1 MFRLQFFFASF
12 SWRHI
17 SRIVHIVVGC
27 GADVRWMWFDIVDV
41 ENPSIF
47 FARTNVIYGS
57 VGYKSTLTILLSVVC
72 RITEGEMVTWSFR
85 RNIGFV
91 DRVVVKEMFWI
102 TFLPE
107 VFKVFWGIVFMI

>member
-1 MFRLQFFFASF
+1 MR
-12 SWRHI
+12 
-17 SRIVHIVVGC
+17 
-27 GADVRWMWFDIVDV
+27 FDIVDV
-41 ENPSIF
+41 ENSSIF
-47 FARTNVIYGS
+47 FVRSNVISSS

-72 RITEGEMVTWSFR
+72 RITEGEVVTWSFG

-91 DRVVVKEMFWI
+91 DRVVVKETFWI

>member
-1 MFRLQFFFASF
+1 MR
-12 SWRHI
+12 
-17 SRIVHIVVGC
+17 
-27 GADVRWMWFDIVDV
+27 FDIVDV
-41 ENPSIF
+41 ETPAVF
-47 FARTNVIYGS
+47 VVRTNVIDSS

-72 RITEGEMVTWSFR
+72 RITEREMVTWSFG

-91 DRVVVKEMFWI
+91 DRVVVKEMFWV

>member
-1 MFRLQFFFASF
+1 
-12 SWRHI
+12 
-17 SRIVHIVVGC
+17 
-27 GADVRWMWFDIVDV
+27 MWFDIVNV
-41 ENPSIF
+41 ENPPIF
-47 FARTNVIYGS
+47 FVRTNVIYGS

-72 RITEGEMVTWSFR
+72 RITEREMVTWSFG

-107 VFKVFWGIVFMI
+107 VFKVFWGIVFMV